1 MLNVALCF
9 TSTVVKSGKDLRNHL
24 LASSF
29 STVEEDVVHALS
41 TVMQLNKGGV
51 RTRPNLIHL
60 HPSNTLFTMSDT
72 LLL

>member
-1 MLNVALCF
+1 MLDVALCF

-24 LASSF
+24 LACSF

-41 TVMQLNKGGV
+41 RVMQLNKGGV
-51 RTRPNLIHL
+51 RTRPSLIHL
-60 HPSNTLFTMSDT
+60 HPSNILFMMSDT